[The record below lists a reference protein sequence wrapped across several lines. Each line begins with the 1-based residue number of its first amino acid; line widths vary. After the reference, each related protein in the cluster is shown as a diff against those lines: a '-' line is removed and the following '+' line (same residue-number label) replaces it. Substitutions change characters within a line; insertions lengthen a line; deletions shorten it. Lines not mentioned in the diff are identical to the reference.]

1 MITESELEAQ
11 AITWFQDTGWEFRH
25 GPYVAPDGDTPER
38 ADYRQVLL
46 TTRLLDALRRL
57 NPEILD
63 GVLED
68 ALRRITK
75 PDHPSL
81 VFQQPVFSRGVAQW
95 RPGGNRIR
103 RRKAWRPAAA
113 SRL

>member
-25 GPYVAPDGDTPER
+25 GPDIAPDGDTPER

-46 TTRLLDALRRL
+46 TGRLFEALRRL
-57 NPEILD
+57 NPEIPEI
-63 GVLED
+63 VLED
-68 ALRRITK
+68 ALRRIAK

-81 VFQQPVFSRGVAQW
+81 VFNNRVISRGVTQW
-95 RPGGNRIR
+95 RTGGNRSR
-103 RRKAWRPAAA
+103 RREAR
-113 SRL
+113 